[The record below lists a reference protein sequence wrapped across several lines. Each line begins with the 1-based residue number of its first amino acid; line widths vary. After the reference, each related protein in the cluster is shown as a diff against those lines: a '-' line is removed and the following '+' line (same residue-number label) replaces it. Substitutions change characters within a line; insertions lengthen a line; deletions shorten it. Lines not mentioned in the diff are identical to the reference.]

1 MSKPMA
7 LEAAIERAVEKLRPV
22 RLGQRCASLG
32 IPEPEDGKVDVR
44 MFGADARL
52 DVSQWTLTLSSTA
65 EPASPSD
72 FVLLLHYLSCDV
84 PVSPTGELVSFRAL
98 PGGQFYFA
106 PFQERTV
113 KPLVE
118 RFGNDLDE
126 LRARL
131 GRFDHQLTSHG
142 DLGARIH
149 AMGKLHVT
157 LVYHV
162 GDDEFPAGANVLFD
176 SCVKRV
182 FGAEDAAIMAGR
194 ICFGLL

>member
-1 MSKPMA
+1 MA
-7 LEAAIERAVEKLRPV
+7 LEAAIERAVEKLKPI
-22 RLGQRCASLG
+22 RLEGRCVSLG
-32 IPEPEDGKVDVR
+32 IPEPKDGRVDLR
-44 MFGADARL
+44 MFGADVLL
-52 DVSQWTLTLSSTA
+52 DLDKWTLTLRSTA
-65 EPASPSD
+65 EPTSPSD
-72 FVLLLHYLSCDV
+72 LVLLLHYLSCDL
-84 PVSPTGELVSFRAL
+84 PVNPTGELVSFRDF

-106 PFQERTV
+106 SFQERTV

-126 LRARL
+126 VRARL
-131 GRFDHQLTSHG
+131 ERLDHQLTSHG

-149 AMGKLHVT
+149 AMGKLDVT

-194 ICFGLL
+194 ICARLL